1 MYHNEPR
8 TPIIEKPYSEIL
20 REQVAHLVDEIN
32 RLESMPQDE
41 YEVGTAITWMRT
53 FGSRSYTY
61 AAVKYKEGGGA
72 CWATTTMRQN
82 RVDWGTLYS
91 YYLQHADAGSVAWSS
106 ELTHE
111 EWS

>member
-1 MYHNEPR
+1 
-8 TPIIEKPYSEIL
+8 
-20 REQVAHLVDEIN
+20 
-32 RLESMPQDE
+32 MPVDE
-41 YEVGTAITWMRT
+41 YEVGTAITWTRT
-53 FGSRSYTY
+53 FGTRTYTY
-61 AAVKYKEGGGA
+61 AAVKYKDGGGA

-91 YYLQHADAGSVAWSS
+91 YYLRHADAGSVAWSS